1 MRLIVGIEDRSLWV
15 PAHAGCSHLMNRKTR
30 WIVVC
35 EGLDVACSRRGKHLR
50 RRNRHILADRVL
62 VLAKGTVD
70 LQHGNSPCIHLVFV
84 FVELGI
90 VVVVGQT
97 LTVPAKGEPPRPGA
111 AQRLLEL
118 WPKSCL
124 RNSSLPSF
132 TMSSTL
138 KTISSQELDLLC
150 LHVAKSRNVD
160 PVGPSSEDN
169 LVLTTGN
176 KRTRAAALHMIH
188 QIVTKLSARVRQP
201 I

>member
-1 MRLIVGIEDRSLWV
+1 MRLIVRIEDRSLWV
-15 PAHAGCSHLMNRKTR
+15 PAHPGCSHLMNRKTR
-30 WIVVC
+30 WIVVG

-50 RRNRHILADRVL
+50 RCNRHVLPDRVL
-62 VLAKGTVD
+62 VLAKGAMD
-70 LQHGNSPCIHLVFV
+70 LQHWNSPCVPPLL
-84 FVELGI
+84 VELGI

-97 LTVPAKGEPPRPGA
+97 LAVPVKGEPPRSGA

-118 WPKSCL
+118 WSKSCL

-132 TMSSTL
+132 TMSSAL
-138 KTISSQELDLLC
+138 ETISSQELDLLC
-150 LHVAKSRNVD
+150 LHVSKSRNVD

-176 KRTRAAALHMIH
+176 KRPRAAALHMIH
-188 QIVTKLSARVRQP
+188 QVVTKLSARVRQP